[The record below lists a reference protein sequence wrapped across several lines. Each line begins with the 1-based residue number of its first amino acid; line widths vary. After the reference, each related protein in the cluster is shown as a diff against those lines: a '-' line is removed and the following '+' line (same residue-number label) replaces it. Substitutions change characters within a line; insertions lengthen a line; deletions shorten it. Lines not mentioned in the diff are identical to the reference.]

1 LKGQAS
7 FAFFGGITTGCARTA
22 NGEDE
27 VPAISLGF
35 KTQPPGTE
43 FWDPE
48 TGRQKSQLKRLET
61 CRD

>member
-1 LKGQAS
+1 MKR
-7 FAFFGGITTGCARTA
+7 TTAVENRQS
-22 NGEDE
+22 EPRLFD
-27 VPAISLGF
+27 LGF